1 MSRKG
6 TSGDNARAEG
16 FFGLL
21 KQEFFY
27 VVDWDGASRDDFMRE
42 LDGRTRWFR

>member
-6 TSGDNARAEG
+6 TSGDNARTKG

-21 KQEFFY
+21 KQEPFHP
-27 VVDWDGASRDDFMRE
+27 RD
-42 LDGRTRWFR
+42 